1 MGGSILK
8 KKLTVLT
15 LILALALGLTGCVGG
30 ELKLYD
36 AFNKMQDITSLDTD
50 MEMTFTF
57 ETEGFS
63 EEEQMVLQQISAML
77 NNAKVKTHQR
87 QVLNEEQ
94 TVVKAEMNTIMD
106 FGGMTMDMGLW
117 VDMDLTEDEQ
127 KMVEII
133 KMPQM
138 LMSFISPEDPAKE
151 YIVYDLGE
159 MMKAEDVELNFA
171 EIMEFS
177 KELQPK
183 LAEFMKEIQKD
194 FKPGFKVVTQK
205 DDKVVN
211 GKKLEIYEVKLDDA
225 TLKELVKYAVN
236 YSLEDEKTLEFFKEY
251 MDAVMSMGMIPEEER
266 EAAEKEI
273 AEGFKEFE
281 NQIPEMKEKFNEFME
296 KYKDVEILGDKGIVV
311 EYGID
316 DKGYIVHEAGN
327 MDLKIDL
334 GKIAEVLEEDT
345 EMQGIIKLG
354 IDFKS
359 EYYNI
364 NNKII
369 RVNIPKV
376 NENNSLNMMDIMEQQ
391 MEAIPEPESVEPAVA
406 EVQE

>member
-1 MGGSILK
+1 MK

-354 IDFKS
+354 VDFKS

>member
-1 MGGSILK
+1 MK

>member
-63 EEEQMVLQQISAML
+63 EEEQMMLQQISAML

>member
-159 MMKAEDVELNFA
+159 MMKAEDVEFNFA

-225 TLKELVKYAVN
+225 TLKELVKYAIN

-354 IDFKS
+354 VDFKS

>member
-225 TLKELVKYAVN
+225 TLKELVKYAIN

>member
-225 TLKELVKYAVN
+225 TLKELVKYAIN

-251 MDAVMSMGMIPEEER
+251 MDAVMSMGMISEEER

>member
-63 EEEQMVLQQISAML
+63 EEEQMMLQQISAML

-334 GKIAEVLEEDT
+334 AK
-345 EMQGIIKLG
+345 
-354 IDFKS
+354 
-359 EYYNI
+359 
-364 NNKII
+364 
-369 RVNIPKV
+369 
-376 NENNSLNMMDIMEQQ
+376 
-391 MEAIPEPESVEPAVA
+391 
-406 EVQE
+406 

>member
-63 EEEQMVLQQISAML
+63 EEEQMMLQQISAML

-159 MMKAEDVELNFA
+159 MMKAEDVEFNFA

-266 EAAEKEI
+266 EVAEKEI

-296 KYKDVEILGDKGIVV
+296 EYKDVEILGDKGIVL

>member
-1 MGGSILK
+1 LK

-225 TLKELVKYAVN
+225 TLKELVKYAIN

>member
-1 MGGSILK
+1 MK

-63 EEEQMVLQQISAML
+63 EEEQMMLQQISAML

-225 TLKELVKYAVN
+225 TLKELVKYAIN

>member
-63 EEEQMVLQQISAML
+63 EEEQMMLQQISAML

-225 TLKELVKYAVN
+225 TLKELVKYAIN

>member
-1 MGGSILK
+1 
-8 KKLTVLT
+8 
-15 LILALALGLTGCVGG
+15 
-30 ELKLYD
+30 
-36 AFNKMQDITSLDTD
+36 
-50 MEMTFTF
+50 
-57 ETEGFS
+57 
-63 EEEQMVLQQISAML
+63 
-77 NNAKVKTHQR
+77 
-87 QVLNEEQ
+87 
-94 TVVKAEMNTIMD
+94 
-106 FGGMTMDMGLW
+106 
-117 VDMDLTEDEQ
+117 
-127 KMVEII
+127 
-133 KMPQM
+133 
-138 LMSFISPEDPAKE
+138 
-151 YIVYDLGE
+151 
-159 MMKAEDVELNFA
+159 
-171 EIMEFS
+171 
-177 KELQPK
+177 
-183 LAEFMKEIQKD
+183 
-194 FKPGFKVVTQK
+194 
-205 DDKVVN
+205 
-211 GKKLEIYEVKLDDA
+211 
-225 TLKELVKYAVN
+225 
-236 YSLEDEKTLEFFKEY
+236 

>member
-225 TLKELVKYAVN
+225 TLKELVKYAIN

-354 IDFKS
+354 VDFKS